1 MEVDLWSCW
10 VSDSLDDSE
19 ASSRVFLFDDTL
31 SLVVSTAT
39 MFYIKEDDISRNLGR
54 KLCATTFGSSH

>member
-10 VSDSLDDSE
+10 VSDLLDNSE

-31 SLVVSTAT
+31 SLVVPTTT
-39 MFYIKEDDISRNLGR
+39 MFDVKEDDISRNL
-54 KLCATTFGSSH
+54 